1 MAAAARKKQMPPM
14 TADIDKYYTV
24 TPDVLGQGY
33 FAVVKVG
40 IDKKTGEKV
49 AVKLVNKSLVEKEET
64 LANEIDILGSIDH
77 PNVVSMKAI
86 FDTEDTLFI
95 VMELMEGGELYEEIV
110 KRKTFTEKDAAEI
123 VRQLCEAL
131 AYLHERGIVHR
142 DLKLENLLLKKKGG
156 LEIKLADFGLSKLY
170 SGQALQTACG
180 TPFYVAPDVLMG
192 TGYGPAVDM
201 WSVGVL
207 LYVLLSGRLPFAA
220 DSDAELFRLII
231 AGNLVW
237 KSPQFDGV
245 SSEAKDL
252 IKKLINTEPEQRW
265 SAKQAIEHP
274 WVKKLA
280 TDKAVHGTMQQGL
293 KTLSA
298 ESKARLNAGN
308 KKKE

>member
-1 MAAAARKKQMPPM
+1 MAAKKNLPPA
-14 TADIDKYYTV
+14 TADIDDYYEV
-24 TPDVLGQGY
+24 TSDILGQGY

-40 IDKKTGEKV
+40 IDRKTKEKV

-64 LANEIDILGSIDH
+64 LANEISILGSMDH
-77 PNVVSMKAI
+77 PNVVNMRAI
-86 FDTEDTLFI
+86 FDTDDILFI

-110 KRKTFTEKDAAEI
+110 KRKTFSEKDAAEI
-123 VRQLCEAL
+123 TRQLCEAL

-142 DLKLENLLLKKKGG
+142 DLKLENLLLKKKGSF
-156 LEIKLADFGLSKLY
+156 EIKLADFGLSKLY

-180 TPFYVAPDVLMG
+180 TPFYVAPDVLLG

-207 LYVLLSGRLPFAA
+207 IYVLLSGRLPFAA

-237 KSPQFDGV
+237 KSPQFDTV
-245 SSEAKDL
+245 SADAKDL
-252 IKKLINTEPEQRW
+252 ISKLIVVEPDTRYT
-265 SAKQAIEHP
+265 AKQALQHP
-274 WVKKLA
+274 WIKKNGSA
-280 TDKAVHGTMQQGL
+280 NAVHGSMQQNL

-298 ESKARLNAGN
+298 ESKARLLAAQ
-308 KKKE
+308 KKKD